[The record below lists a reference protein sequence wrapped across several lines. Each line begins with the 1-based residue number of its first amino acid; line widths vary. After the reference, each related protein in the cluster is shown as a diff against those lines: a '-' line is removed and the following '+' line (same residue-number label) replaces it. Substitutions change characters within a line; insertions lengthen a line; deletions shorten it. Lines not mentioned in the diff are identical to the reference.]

1 MKIYKYK
8 YEPSLSSPNDLK
20 LVHNNNKLR
29 SSSMILQLIHIHNI
43 SKILLLDIF
52 DCNFILNIALYHLII
67 HLIESVE
74 LFTILINLLQ
84 VYH

>member
-1 MKIYKYK
+1 
-8 YEPSLSSPNDLK
+8 
-20 LVHNNNKLR
+20 
-29 SSSMILQLIHIHNI
+29 MILQLIHIHNI